1 MAKRCPSHA
10 QEAPA
15 EARAALTTAATPFM
29 LVAPEKS
36 RPVMSLETP
45 PTETAKLP
53 SLTEAHAEASA
64 SPSERMPPL
73 RMAGVGVLPQRPT
86 QSCAGRGD
94 WEK

>member
-15 EARAALTTAATPFM
+15 EARSALTTAATPFM
-29 LVAPEKS
+29 LVTPEKS

-64 SPSERMPPL
+64 SPL

>member
-15 EARAALTTAATPFM
+15 EARTALTTAATPFM

-36 RPVMSLETP
+36 RPVMPLETP

-53 SLTEAHAEASA
+53 SLMEAHAEASA